1 MESIYVCVYDIFC
14 KILFH
19 CFCFRFPNLAV
30 GVLTRD
36 SVRQALRSGITAEQ
50 IVGFLR
56 IHAHPKMVAAGP
68 PTLPPTIV
76 DQIKLWENERNRFVY
91 SEGVLYSQ
99 FLSQADFEVLR
110 DHAQEL
116 GVLTWQNT
124 LRRTMVVTRT
134 GHEEV
139 KRFWKRYSKG
149 GG

>member
-1 MESIYVCVYDIFC
+1 MY
-14 KILFH
+14 
-19 CFCFRFPNLAV
+19 RFPNLAV
-30 GVLTRD
+30 GILTRE

-56 IHAHPKMVAAGP
+56 LHAHPRLLAAGP

-76 DQIKLWENERNRFVY
+76 DQIKLWENERERFTY
-91 SEGVLYSQ
+91 TEGVLYSQ

-110 DHAQEL
+110 DHALDL
-116 GVLTWQNT
+116 GVLTWQNIP
-124 LRRTMVVTRT
+124 RRTMVVTKS
-134 GHEEV
+134 GHEDV